1 VAQPTPV
8 EAPVMTTDRISNR
21 RQAYHL
27 ATQAARSAIPHFPG
41 ILREEHDLVAMF
53 GEEYIQARNDTA
65 RRRANLIKPN
75 LGEETKK

>member
-1 VAQPTPV
+1 
-8 EAPVMTTDRISNR
+8 
-21 RQAYHL
+21 
-27 ATQAARSAIPHFPG
+27 
-41 ILREEHDLVAMF
+41 MF